1 MFDRSQ
7 VQTGFRPFASKAVF
21 ITLLILSCALRAF
34 PQTALKVQD
43 RSHDQDSP
51 DNNLYALYEIFN
63 TGTTPVPMS
72 TLTMRYWFTNESP
85 ADPLVFNCDF
95 AQVSCSNITSRF
107 VTVANPV
114 PLADTYVEIGFLS
127 GAGTLAPGANSG
139 EIQTRVHKTDFL
151 PMITV
156 NDYSF
161 ISDPSF
167 VYTDTTTV
175 TLYLNGTLL
184 WGVEP
189 TSGSSGG
196 DTQPPTTPTGLRVT
210 GATTSS
216 ISLAWNASTD
226 NVAVTQY
233 VVLEGS
239 AQVGS
244 PTATSFTVT
253 GLQAG
258 TTYTF
263 SVLAKDA
270 SGNASTPSASV
281 TAQTSSGTSTGPTA
295 PTGLQLGIVTPT
307 SVALGW
313 NPSTGGA
320 GALTY
325 DILNG
330 GVVAASTEATAF
342 TVTGLTPNT
351 SYSFTVRAKDTA
363 GNQSAP
369 SSAVAVTTPPETPAT
384 LKVQDRSHDNDSP
397 DTNLY
402 GLFEIFNLGATPVPM
417 SSLTMRYWFT
427 NESPSDP
434 LVWDCDYAA
443 VSCANITHKF
453 VTLAQPV
460 PLADTYLEL
469 GFIAGAGAI
478 APGTNSG
485 EIQGRI
491 HKVDF
496 LPMITVN
503 DYSFISDPSFV
514 YKDSSTVTLYL
525 NGVLVWGVEPK

>member
-72 TLTMRYWFTNESP
+72 TLTLRYWFTNESP
-85 ADPLVFNCDF
+85 SDPLVFECDY
-95 AQVSCSNITSRF
+95 AQVNCANLTSRF
-107 VTVANPV
+107 VAMQTPVA
-114 PLADTYVEIGFLS
+114 LADTFVEIGFRA
-127 GAGTLAPGANSG
+127 GAGTLAPGQSSG

-244 PTATSFTVT
+244 ATATSFTVT

-258 TTYTF
+258 TSYTF

-270 SGNASTPSASV
+270 AGNASAPSASM
-281 TAQTSSGTSTGPTA
+281 TAQTSTGPSTGPTT
-295 PTGLQLGIVTPT
+295 PTGLQVGIVTPT
-307 SVALGW
+307 SVALSW

-320 GALTY
+320 GAVTY
-325 DILNG
+325 EVLNG
-330 GVVAASTEATAF
+330 SVVAASTDATLF
-342 TVTGLTPNT
+342 TVTGLTPGT
-351 SYSFTVRAKDTA
+351 SYSVTVLAKDAA
-363 GNQSAP
+363 GNQSVP
-369 SSAVAVTTPPETPAT
+369 SSAVAVTTSPETHAT

-402 GLFEIFNLGATPVPM
+402 GLFEIFNLGTTPAPM

-434 LVWDCDYAA
+434 LVWDCDFAA

-469 GFIAGAGAI
+469 GFTAGAGAI